1 MNSMTNMAFTVVF
14 SGIVLGSL
22 YAAMATGLS
31 LIWSTLGI
39 FSFAHGVFMTLGA
52 YLAWQIG
59 TAGGFGFG
67 ATIGLVASVVLMIGI
82 GSLAEML
89 LVRPLL
95 GRANVLLLV
104 AITTLAASNII
115 ENSILLTWGPRLK
128 QLPPI
133 LDGVLAIGP
142 VKLSAHEAVVVV
154 LSPLLLFGLWI
165 FLRMSRLGAA
175 IRAVSQNPEAALLIG
190 LNVRMLYGLAFGLS
204 AGLAAFAGVLLGS
217 IRFIVPGMGTEP
229 LVKALIVCIFGGL
242 GSLGATIGG
251 AYVIGLIEAAS
262 TAVIGLYWTPVLL
275 FIIIIVTLIVRPTG
289 LFGKQ

>member
-1 MNSMTNMAFTVVF
+1 MVDTALTIIV

-39 FSFAHGVFMTLGA
+39 FNFAHGVFMTLGA

-59 TAGGFGFG
+59 TAEGFGLG
-67 ATIGLVASVVLMIGI
+67 ATIGLVASVVLMIGV

-104 AITTLAASNII
+104 AITTLAASNLV

-133 LDGVLAIGP
+133 IDDVFTLGP
-142 VKLSAHEAVVVV
+142 VKLSAHEAVVIT
-154 LSPLLLFGLWI
+154 LSPLLLFALWV
-165 FLRMSRLGAA
+165 FLKVSRVGAA
-175 IRAVSQNPEAALLIG
+175 IRAVSQNTEVALLIG
-190 LNVRMLYGLAFGLS
+190 LNVRALYSLAFGLS

-229 LVKALIVCIFGGL
+229 LVKALIVVIFGGI
-242 GSLGATIGG
+242 GSLAGTIGG
-251 AYVIGLIEAAS
+251 AYVIGLIEATS
-262 TAVIGLYWTPVLL
+262 TALIGLYWTPVLL
-275 FIIIIVTLIVRPTG
+275 FVLMIIILVARPTG

>member
-1 MNSMTNMAFTVVF
+1 
-14 SGIVLGSL
+14 
-22 YAAMATGLS
+22 
-31 LIWSTLGI
+31 
-39 FSFAHGVFMTLGA
+39 MTLGA

-59 TAGGFGFG
+59 TAEGFGLG
-67 ATIGLVASVVLMIGI
+67 ATIGLVASVVFIIGV

-104 AITTLAASNII
+104 AITTLAASNLI

-133 LDGVLAIGP
+133 IDDVFTLGP
-142 VKLSAHEAVVVV
+142 VKLSAHEAVVIT
-154 LSPLLLFGLWI
+154 LSPLLLFALWV
-165 FLRMSRLGAA
+165 FLKVSRVGAA
-175 IRAVSQNPEAALLIG
+175 IRAVSQNTEVALLIG
-190 LNVRMLYGLAFGLS
+190 LNVRALYSLAFGLS

-229 LVKALIVCIFGGL
+229 LVKALIVVIFGGI
-242 GSLGATIGG
+242 GSLAGTIGG
-251 AYVIGLIEAAS
+251 AYVIGLIEATS
-262 TAVIGLYWTPVLL
+262 TALIGLYWTPVLL
-275 FIIIIVTLIVRPTG
+275 FVLMIIILVARPTG

>member
-1 MNSMTNMAFTVVF
+1 MVDTALTIIV

-39 FSFAHGVFMTLGA
+39 FNFAHGAFMTLGA

-59 TAGGFGFG
+59 MAEGFGLG
-67 ATIGLVASVVLMIGI
+67 ATIGLVASVAFMIGV
-82 GSLAEML
+82 GSLAEMI

-104 AITTLAASNII
+104 AITTLAASNVI

-133 LDGVLAIGP
+133 IDDVFTLGP
-142 VKLSAHEAVVVV
+142 VKLSAHEAVVIT
-154 LSPLLLFGLWI
+154 LSPLLLVALWV
-165 FLRMSRLGAA
+165 FLKVSRVGAA
-175 IRAVSQNPEAALLIG
+175 IRAVSQNPEVALLIG
-190 LNVRMLYGLAFGLS
+190 LNVRALYSLAFGLS

-229 LVKALIVCIFGGL
+229 LVKALIVCIFGGI
-242 GSLGATIGG
+242 GSLAGTIGG
-251 AYVIGLIEAAS
+251 AYVIGLIEATS
-262 TAVIGLYWTPVLL
+262 TALIGLYWTPVLL
-275 FIIIIVTLIVRPTG
+275 FVLMIIILIARPTG

>member
-1 MNSMTNMAFTVVF
+1 MVDTALTIIV

-39 FSFAHGVFMTLGA
+39 FNFAHGAFMTLGA

-59 TAGGFGFG
+59 MAEGFGLG
-67 ATIGLVASVVLMIGI
+67 ATIGLVASVAFMIGV
-82 GSLAEML
+82 GSLAEMI

-104 AITTLAASNII
+104 AITTLAASNVI

-133 LDGVLAIGP
+133 IDDVFTLGP
-142 VKLSAHEAVVVV
+142 VKLSAHEAVVIT
-154 LSPLLLFGLWI
+154 LSPLLLVALWV
-165 FLRMSRLGAA
+165 FLKVSRVGAA
-175 IRAVSQNPEAALLIG
+175 IRAVSQNPEVALLIG
-190 LNVRMLYGLAFGLS
+190 LNVRALYSLAFGLS

-229 LVKALIVCIFGGL
+229 LVKALIVCIFGGI
-242 GSLGATIGG
+242 GSLAGTIGG
-251 AYVIGLIEAAS
+251 AYVIGLIEATS
-262 TAVIGLYWTPVLL
+262 TAFIGLYWTPVLL
-275 FIIIIVTLIVRPTG
+275 FVLMIIILIARPTG

>member
-1 MNSMTNMAFTVVF
+1 MVDTALTIIV

-39 FSFAHGVFMTLGA
+39 FNFAHGVFMTLGA

-59 TAGGFGFG
+59 TAEGFGLG
-67 ATIGLVASVVLMIGI
+67 ATIGLVASVVFIIGV

-104 AITTLAASNII
+104 AITTLAASNLI

-133 LDGVLAIGP
+133 IDDVFTLGP
-142 VKLSAHEAVVVV
+142 VKLSAHEAVVIT
-154 LSPLLLFGLWI
+154 LSPLLLFALWV
-165 FLRMSRLGAA
+165 FLKVSRVGAA
-175 IRAVSQNPEAALLIG
+175 IRAVSQNTEVALLIG
-190 LNVRMLYGLAFGLS
+190 LNVRALYSLAFGLS

-229 LVKALIVCIFGGL
+229 LVKALIVVIFGGI
-242 GSLGATIGG
+242 GSLAGTIGG
-251 AYVIGLIEAAS
+251 AYVIGLIEATS
-262 TAVIGLYWTPVLL
+262 TALIGLYWTPVLL
-275 FIIIIVTLIVRPTG
+275 FVLMIIILVARPTG

>member
-1 MNSMTNMAFTVVF
+1 MVDTALTIIV

-39 FSFAHGVFMTLGA
+39 FNFAHGVFMTLGA

-59 TAGGFGFG
+59 TAEGFGLG
-67 ATIGLVASVVLMIGI
+67 ATIGLVASVVFMIGV

-104 AITTLAASNII
+104 AITTLAASNVI

-133 LDGVLAIGP
+133 IDDVFTLGP
-142 VKLSAHEAVVVV
+142 VKLSAHEAVVIT
-154 LSPLLLFGLWI
+154 LSPLLLFALWV
-165 FLRMSRLGAA
+165 FLKVSRVGAA
-175 IRAVSQNPEAALLIG
+175 IRAVSQNTEVALLIG
-190 LNVRMLYGLAFGLS
+190 LNVRALYSLAFGLS

-229 LVKALIVCIFGGL
+229 LVKALIVVIFGGI
-242 GSLGATIGG
+242 GSLAGTIGG
-251 AYVIGLIEAAS
+251 AYVIGLIEATS
-262 TAVIGLYWTPVLL
+262 TALIGLYWTPVLL
-275 FIIIIVTLIVRPTG
+275 FVLMIIILVARPTG